1 MGKALIIAEKP
12 SVAGDIA
19 KALGKFQKQQD
30 YFENDEYV
38 ISSAVGHLLTIVPP
52 PGVEA
57 AKGKWAFK
65 NLPVIPT
72 VYGASF
78 DEYSTAHFTGWP
90 SASAQYESGSPNTP
104 TNEVIVLHLKP
115 VS

>member
-1 MGKALIIAEKP
+1 MGKTLIIAEKP

-30 YFENDEYV
+30 YFENDEFV

-57 AKGKWAFK
+57 AKGKWSFK
-65 NLPVIPT
+65 HLPVIPPH
-72 VYGASF
+72 F
-78 DEYSTAHFTGWP
+78 DLEPIERSEGRLR
-90 SASAQYESGSPNTP
+90 
-104 TNEVIVLHLKP
+104 VLKKLIKRDD
-115 VS
+115 VTELINA

>member
-12 SVAGDIA
+12 SVASDIS
-19 KALGKFQKQQD
+19 KALGKFQKHDD

-57 AKGKWAFK
+57 AQGQMDFQESAGHSAA
-65 NLPVIPT
+65 LRS
-72 VYGASF
+72 GA
-78 DEYSTAHFTGWP
+78 D
-90 SASAQYESGSPNTP
+90 
-104 TNEVIVLHLKP
+104 
-115 VS
+115 